1 MAYDFSHC
9 TLCPRA
15 CGADRTRSTG
25 ACGEGEA
32 LRVAKVMLH
41 FYEEPPISG
50 TQGSGAVFFYGC
62 NLKCGY
68 CQNASISRGAGREG
82 VTDADGLAATMLALQ
97 ARGAHNIN
105 LVTAA
110 HFVPQ
115 VAESLQKAKPRLRI
129 PVVYNSSGYE
139 TVEALRML
147 RGLVDIYLPDYKYI
161 DAEAAL
167 RYSGAADYPRVAEAA
182 IAEMVRQT
190 APWREENGLLKSGV
204 LIRHLVLPGRSRD
217 GETIMR
223 HIAAHFGGARVSIL
237 RQYTP
242 EFNKTGDPN
251 LDRRIT
257 SLEYRRVV
265 EAALAAGLQG
275 YVQDRSSAS
284 AAFTPDFS
292 E

>member
-1 MAYDFSHC
+1 MGYDFSHC

-15 CGADRTRSTG
+15 CGADRTRG
-25 ACGEGEA
+25 AGVCGEGSD

-41 FYEEPPISG
+41 FFEEPPISG
-50 TQGSGAVFFYGC
+50 TRGSGAVFFYGC
-62 NLKCGY
+62 NLKCGF
-68 CQNASISRGAGREG
+68 CQNAAISRDAGNKG
-82 VTDADGLAATMLALQ
+82 KTDPDGLAATMLALQ
-97 ARGAHNIN
+97 ERGAHNIN

-139 TVEALRML
+139 RVETLRML
-147 RGLVDIYLPDYKYI
+147 DGLVDIYLPDYKYTS
-161 DAEAAL
+161 AEAAL
-167 RYSGAADYPRVAEAA
+167 RYSGAADYPRVAAAA
-182 IAEMVRQT
+182 IAEMLRQT

-204 LIRHLVLPGRSRD
+204 LIRHLVLPGQSRD
-217 GETIMR
+217 GEATMQY
-223 HIAAHFGGARVSIL
+223 IAAHFPDARVSIL

-242 EFNKTGDPN
+242 DFNKTGDKN

-257 SLEYRRVV
+257 SLEYNRVLN
-265 EAALAAGLQG
+265 AARAAGLKG
-275 YVQDRSSAS
+275 YMQDRASAS
-284 AAFTPDFS
+284 AAFTPSFS